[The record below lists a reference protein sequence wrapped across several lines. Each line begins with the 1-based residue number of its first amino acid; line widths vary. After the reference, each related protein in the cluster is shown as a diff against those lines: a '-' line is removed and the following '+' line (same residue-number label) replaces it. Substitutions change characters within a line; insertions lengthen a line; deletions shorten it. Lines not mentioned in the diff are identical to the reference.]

1 LFLDLIAYIALH
13 GRSTWASLNT
23 YYAVLLESEVRPD
36 LVWLVTESTYEE
48 LLPVLDEGVRVI
60 SMGFDFQPKI
70 RSTVLPTGDISEA
83 GVEVRGI
90 IDSLKG
96 NTVCMD
102 ITSARKAVVA
112 GALLASADCKPDHI
126 YYLEI
131 DDLQDKAKPYVM
143 IPRQQQLLHD
153 LREETR
159 RPSV

>member
-1 LFLDLIAYIALH
+1 MIAYIALH
-13 GRSTWASLNT
+13 GRSSWASLNT
-23 YYAVLLESEVRPD
+23 YYAALLETDIRPD
-36 LVWLVTESTYEE
+36 LVWLVTESTYEDR
-48 LLPVLDEGVRVI
+48 LPVLDEGFRVI
-60 SMGFDFQPKI
+60 SLGFDFQPEI
-70 RSTVLPTGDISEA
+70 RSMVLPTGDISMA

-90 IDSLKG
+90 VDRLEPYEK
-96 NTVCMD
+96 CMD

-112 GALLASADCKPDHI
+112 GALLATADCKPDHI

-131 DDLQDKAKPYVM
+131 DDLMDKDKPYVM